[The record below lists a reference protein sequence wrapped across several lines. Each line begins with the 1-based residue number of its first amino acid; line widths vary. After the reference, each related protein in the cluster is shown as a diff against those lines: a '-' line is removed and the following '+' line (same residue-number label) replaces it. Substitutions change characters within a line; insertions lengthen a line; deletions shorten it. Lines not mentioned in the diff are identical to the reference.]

1 MKAPPAFFDNIYANF
16 AGQVLQSIREATYGE
31 DIGQTSWVTVQEY
44 DEFLGFLRLT
54 RDSHVLEIASGSG
67 GPAAYLAR
75 RAGCRVTGIDINSH
89 GVAEGMQAAVR
100 GGLHN
105 QLDFHVADATQRLP
119 FPAAS
124 FDGLLCIDSMNH
136 FPRRSESLAEW
147 RRVLRP
153 GGRAVFTDPVV
164 VTGLVTNEEF
174 AQRSAV
180 GNFVF
185 APRGYNEGLIGL
197 AGFKL
202 LRVMDVSDNA
212 ATVSGRWRD
221 ARLQYEEELRRMEG
235 AAQFDAVQKFL
246 DAVQRLTRERRLAR
260 VAYFVEKA

>member
-1 MKAPPAFFDNIYANF
+1 MSTSTAFFDNAYANF
-16 AGQVLQSIREATYGE
+16 AGQTLQCIREATYGE

-54 RDSHVLEIASGSG
+54 RNSHVLEIASGSG

-75 RAGCRVTGIDINSH
+75 RAGCRVTGLDINTH
-89 GVAEGMQAAVR
+89 GIAEGTQAAVR

-105 QLDFHVADATQRLP
+105 RLEFFVADATQRLP
-119 FPAAS
+119 FPAGS

-136 FPRRSESLAEW
+136 FPRRSEALSEW

-164 VTGLVTNEEF
+164 VTGLVTHEDL
-174 AQRSAV
+174 AQRSSI

-185 APRGYNEGLIGL
+185 APRGLNEGLIGL

-212 ATVSGRWRD
+212 ARVSGRWRD
-221 ARLQYEEELRRMEG
+221 ARLRFEDELRQMEG
-235 AAQFDAVQKFL
+235 AAQFEAVQKFL
-246 DAVQRLTRERRLAR
+246 DAVQRLASERRLAR
-260 VAYFVEKA
+260 IAYFVERG